1 MALVGCLMLVGCGGG
16 DSEDSQ
22 SSNHYEATYEVSADG
37 CNDNYVVSQF
47 SRRLSDISVSAKWL
61 SVTAMS
67 YIGGTPSINIVAQP
81 NTDKQSR
88 SCTVIVKDADGNTL
102 KLLVT
107 QAAPTEKPSGDTTD
121 EPTYNNTTSGN
132 PAYAPI
138 RR

>member
-1 MALVGCLMLVGCGGG
+1 M
-16 DSEDSQ
+16 
-22 SSNHYEATYEVSADG
+22 
-37 CNDNYVVSQF
+37 
-47 SRRLSDISVSAKWL
+47 SDISVSAKWL